1 MGRKKRGGREK
12 GSKGSKGQTVASRP
26 EVGQERREQEPLV
39 PPTPPFGTGALGAK
53 PEAFGRGGGS
63 FESARPKDKNQKG
76 FGSSGTTEEKRVRV
90 ATKSYFPHN
99 HPSYDGQK
107 LLYNAKR
114 LPVADDVVTGKV
126 TIQTDR
132 GKEQEFTIRIK
143 LNGTV
148 DLSPL
153 HNLLQKKNIGEDE
166 AYQCVAAVLR
176 KAFSDSSANMEKRLD
191 LTLNQNEEFLG
202 TEIPQH
208 SGKMSEDLVPAFDED
223 LNNCNLQNE
232 RAIHHHSSTST
243 MEGKKKTKSTM
254 HKEDTALKSFFPQ
267 YFLTSNNLWSSEL
280 PLGTNIQEWRVIGVE
295 VRREVVNSQI
305 DVFIKMLRS
314 LGATSGITF
323 CHPEDTIYITN
334 QETDLVSCYQKNKS
348 LQLMVVVVP
357 DRKDALFWQ
366 KRSLESAIHCLT
378 AGTLFRM
385 NEATVRNI
393 LQKIKAG
400 RPWGPQ
406 PEPRHRPTRT

>member
-1 MGRKKRGGREK
+1 
-12 GSKGSKGQTVASRP
+12 
-26 EVGQERREQEPLV
+26 
-39 PPTPPFGTGALGAK
+39 
-53 PEAFGRGGGS
+53 
-63 FESARPKDKNQKG
+63 
-76 FGSSGTTEEKRVRV
+76 
-90 ATKSYFPHN
+90 
-99 HPSYDGQK
+99 
-107 LLYNAKR
+107 
-114 LPVADDVVTGKV
+114 
-126 TIQTDR
+126 
-132 GKEQEFTIRIK
+132 
-143 LNGTV
+143 
-148 DLSPL
+148 LSPL

-305 DVFIKMLRS
+305 DVFIKMVRS
-314 LGATSGITF
+314 
-323 CHPEDTIYITN
+323 HE
-334 QETDLVSCYQKNKS
+334 
-348 LQLMVVVVP
+348 
-357 DRKDALFWQ
+357 
-366 KRSLESAIHCLT
+366 
-378 AGTLFRM
+378 
-385 NEATVRNI
+385 
-393 LQKIKAG
+393 
-400 RPWGPQ
+400 
-406 PEPRHRPTRT
+406 

>member
-1 MGRKKRGGREK
+1 MGKKKRGKHSTLSIKKNKNCFVVEWVRDFLFLGNYFAVKIENLPIEKYFTILRNKSQRESRNDVILILTCHVYKLSACDKIIYVSGGRGK

-26 EVGQERREQEPLV
+26 EVAEERREQEPLV
-39 PPTPPFGTGALGAK
+39 PPIPPFRTGAPGAK

-63 FESARPKDKNQKG
+63 FKSPRPKDKNQKG
-76 FGSSGTTEEKRVRV
+76 FGPSGTTEEKKVETLGGAVHPEKTVRV

-99 HPSYDGQK
+99 HPSYDAQK

-114 LPVADDVVTGKV
+114 LPVANDVVTGKV
-126 TIQTDR
+126 TIQTDI
-132 GKEQEFTIRIK
+132 GEKQEFTKRIQ

-202 TEIPQH
+202 TETRQH
-208 SGKMSEDLVPAFDED
+208 SGKMSEDLVPALDED
-223 LNNCNLQNE
+223 LKNCDLQNE
-232 RAIHHHSSTST
+232 RAIHRHSSTPT
-243 MEGKKKTKSTM
+243 MKGKKKTKSTM

-267 YFLTSNNLWSSEL
+267 YFLSSNLWSSEL

-305 DVFIKMLRS
+305 DVFIKMVRS
-314 LGATSGITF
+314 
-323 CHPEDTIYITN
+323 HE
-334 QETDLVSCYQKNKS
+334 
-348 LQLMVVVVP
+348 
-357 DRKDALFWQ
+357 
-366 KRSLESAIHCLT
+366 
-378 AGTLFRM
+378 
-385 NEATVRNI
+385 
-393 LQKIKAG
+393 
-400 RPWGPQ
+400 
-406 PEPRHRPTRT
+406 

>member
-1 MGRKKRGGREK
+1 VETLGGAVHPEK
-12 GSKGSKGQTVASRP
+12 T
-26 EVGQERREQEPLV
+26 
-39 PPTPPFGTGALGAK
+39 
-53 PEAFGRGGGS
+53 
-63 FESARPKDKNQKG
+63 
-76 FGSSGTTEEKRVRV
+76 VRV

-99 HPSYDGQK
+99 HPSYDAQK

-114 LPVADDVVTGKV
+114 LPVANDVVTGKV
-126 TIQTDR
+126 TIQTDI
-132 GKEQEFTIRIK
+132 GEKQEFTIRIQ

-202 TEIPQH
+202 TETRQH
-208 SGKMSEDLVPAFDED
+208 SGKMSEDLVPALDED
-223 LNNCNLQNE
+223 LKNCDLQNE
-232 RAIHHHSSTST
+232 RAIHRHSSTPT
-243 MEGKKKTKSTM
+243 MKGKKKTKSTM

-267 YFLTSNNLWSSEL
+267 YFLSSNLWSSEL

>member
-1 MGRKKRGGREK
+1 
-12 GSKGSKGQTVASRP
+12 
-26 EVGQERREQEPLV
+26 
-39 PPTPPFGTGALGAK
+39 
-53 PEAFGRGGGS
+53 
-63 FESARPKDKNQKG
+63 
-76 FGSSGTTEEKRVRV
+76 V

-305 DVFIKMLRS
+305 DVFIKMVR
-314 LGATSGITF
+314 
-323 CHPEDTIYITN
+323 TI
-334 QETDLVSCYQKNKS
+334 
-348 LQLMVVVVP
+348 
-357 DRKDALFWQ
+357 A
-366 KRSLESAIHCLT
+366 
-378 AGTLFRM
+378 
-385 NEATVRNI
+385 
-393 LQKIKAG
+393 
-400 RPWGPQ
+400 
-406 PEPRHRPTRT
+406 